1 VLENTRDKHK
11 IETKP
16 NIETTCISSISQ
28 ALNNNQTQV
37 IQMDLQQSKLT
48 RTEWD
53 SVELPVSHEEKE
65 ILTLIMQGY
74 KDINIKK
81 NKTMSMLTFLKI
93 DVSQELHD
101 HLFRTYFEP
110 VLQRTMQKY
119 GRAANFTF
127 RSALEQKGGGL
138 KKLKSIDQ
146 ARIQNLEANLEK
158 NKADGIIYEYVL
170 LELCH
175 ELCKYF
181 TKDTRTVIGRNPSI
195 GRKSEYSLYLYTII
209 QLRKS
214 TILHVNPHVLDYA
227 NQLIAHVNAM
237 TDLCEIIERAYE
249 FIECNKCLLEYA
261 DKELFPHQKELF
273 SIFNRKQESLEEKK
287 SRLVL
292 YIAPT
297 GTGKT
302 LSPLGLSAEYRVIF
316 VCGARHIGLAL
327 AKSAISMEKR
337 IAFAFGCET
346 ATDIRLHY
354 FAAVDFTKD
363 RRSGG
368 IRKVDNSNGT
378 KVEIMICD
386 VKSYLTAMH
395 YMLAFNH
402 STQIITYWDEPTITM
417 DYTEH
422 ELHGT
427 IHKNWTENLIPN
439 LVLSCAT
446 LPSEEELMPV
456 LMDFREKFQED
467 GNEYVVETHTITSYD
482 CKKSIPVVTKDGFC
496 AMPHTMYES
505 YGDLAQCVRECEENK
520 TLLRYFDLSE
530 IVKFLF
536 YVNQEIEID
545 EELKIR
551 EYFKTIDEITMNSL
565 KLYYLEVL
573 KRVGEE
579 NWAKIYNMAIEM
591 RKTKF
596 ANGSAGLLATTTD
609 AHTLTDG
616 PTIFLCE
623 EVAKIGNFY
632 IQQSKIPAEI
642 FQKIL
647 QKIARNNELSE
658 SIAKLEKVL
667 EDAENKDNKQK
678 KSSDDES
685 KSEKKE
691 RDIDSQKNSEIF
703 KMHQDI
709 DMLKKQVLYISMD
722 AEYIPNTKPHQ
733 EKWMDVKKGQ
743 PREYVTSAFVPTI
756 DEMTTREIMS
766 LQIDNYLK
774 VLLLLGIGM
783 FIEGVN
789 PKYLELMKTLAVQ
802 QDLYMIIASSDYVY
816 GTNYSFCHGFLGKD
830 MGMMTRQKTLQCM
843 GRIGRGQI
851 QQSYTIR
858 FRDDEMIYG
867 LFRKPVVNLEAEN
880 MCRLFAS
887 DY

>member
-1 VLENTRDKHK
+1 MLE
-11 IETKP
+11 
-16 NIETTCISSISQ
+16 
-28 ALNNNQTQV
+28 
-37 IQMDLQQSKLT
+37 
-48 RTEWD
+48 
-53 SVELPVSHEEKE
+53 
-65 ILTLIMQGY
+65 
-74 KDINIKK
+74 
-81 NKTMSMLTFLKI
+81 
-93 DVSQELHD
+93 
-101 HLFRTYFEP
+101 
-110 VLQRTMQKY
+110 
-119 GRAANFTF
+119 
-127 RSALEQKGGGL
+127 
-138 KKLKSIDQ
+138 
-146 ARIQNLEANLEK
+146 
-158 NKADGIIYEYVL
+158 
-170 LELCH
+170 
-175 ELCKYF
+175 
-181 TKDTRTVIGRNPSI
+181 
-195 GRKSEYSLYLYTII
+195 
-209 QLRKS
+209 
-214 TILHVNPHVLDYA
+214 YA
-227 NQLIAHVNAM
+227 NQLIAHVNEK

-249 FIECNKCLLEYA
+249 FIECNRCLLEYA
-261 DKELFPHQKELF
+261 DKELFSHQKELF
-273 SIFNRKQESLEEKK
+273 SIFNRKKHEHEFEEKK

-302 LSPLGLSAEYRVIF
+302 LSPLGLSTEYRVIF

-402 STQIITYWDEPTITM
+402 PTQLITYWDEPTITM
-417 DYTEH
+417 DYAEH
-422 ELHGT
+422 ELHAT
-427 IHKNWTENLIPN
+427 IHKNWVENLIPN

-446 LPSEEELMPV
+446 LPTEEELMPV

-467 GNEYVVETHTITSYD
+467 GKDYVVETHTITSYD
-482 CKKSIPVVTKDGFC
+482 CKKSIPVVNKEGFC

-505 YGDLAQCVRECEENK
+505 YEDLAQCVHECEENK
-520 TLLRYFDLSE
+520 TMLRYFDLSE

-536 YVNQEIEID
+536 CVNQDFMID
-545 EELKIR
+545 DDLMIR

-573 KRVGEE
+573 KRVGKE
-579 NWAKIYNMAIEM
+579 NWPQIYKKAMEM
-591 RKTKF
+591 RKPKF

-632 IQQSKIPAEI
+632 IQQSKIPADI

-647 QKIARNNELSE
+647 QKIALNNELSE

-678 KSSDDES
+678 KSADDDDD
-685 KSEKKE
+685 KKDKKDRNPEK
-691 RDIDSQKNSEIF
+691 QKNPEIF
-703 KMHQDI
+703 KMHEDI
-709 DMLKKQVLYISMD
+709 ERLKKQVLYISMD

-733 EKWMDVKKGQ
+733 VKWMDVKKGQ
-743 PREYVTSAFVPTI
+743 PREYCKNAFVPMI
-756 DEMTTREIMS
+756 DEMMTREIMA

-789 PKYLELMKTLAVQ
+789 PQYLELMKTLAVQ

-830 MGMMTRQKTLQCM
+830 MGNMTRQKTLQCM

-851 QQSYTIR
+851 QQTYTIR
-858 FRDDEMIYG
+858 FRDDDMIYG
-867 LFRKPVVNLEAEN
+867 LFRRPAVNMEAEN

-887 DY
+887 D